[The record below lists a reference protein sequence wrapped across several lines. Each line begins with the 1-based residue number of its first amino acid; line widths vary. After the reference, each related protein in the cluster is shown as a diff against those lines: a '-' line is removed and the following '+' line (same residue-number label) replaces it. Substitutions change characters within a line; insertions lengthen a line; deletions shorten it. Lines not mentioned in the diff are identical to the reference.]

1 MTLTTGTD
9 PSALVATV
17 PTSVCE
23 AVGGRPALVAAVDN
37 FYGRLVED
45 PVLGPFFHGR
55 VGKRHRRYVVT
66 ILAEALCGPERY
78 RGPDIG
84 GAHQGLGISDAHF
97 DRAAAH
103 LVATLADLGVL
114 GHLAERIVGVVAG
127 ARPAVVIV

>member
-17 PTSVCE
+17 PTSVYE

-55 VGKRHRRYVVT
+55 VGERHRRYVVT
-66 ILAEALCGPERY
+66 ILAEALGGPERY
-78 RGPDIG
+78 RGPDM
-84 GAHQGLGISDAHF
+84 AVRTRAWASATPISTAPPPTWWP
-97 DRAAAH
+97 RWTISGC
-103 LVATLADLGVL
+103 LVTWLSA
-114 GHLAERIVGVVAG
+114 
-127 ARPAVVIV
+127 